1 MHSSYS
7 RRQLRSLSILF
18 AKAQKTTSMEESW
31 VRIIAKFSAYII
43 ILPSI
48 LAVWR
53 FRNGDREQRIL
64 SLLIFI
70 SVLFEFACLIVG
82 SVFHQNNL
90 IYVHIFTVIEFGFLA
105 YIFKPSAQKVISEKG
120 VLFSIAGFTV
130 FAILN
135 SIFFESTLKYNAFA
149 RAIEGVLII
158 FFILVYFYTLLKSL
172 EIKSLESAPLFWIAV
187 GTLLYFSGGL
197 FIFIFSN
204 YVLPFGSTSLLIWAI
219 HAFLSIVLNLFY
231 TLALWVNPKL

>member
-1 MHSSYS
+1 
-7 RRQLRSLSILF
+7 
-18 AKAQKTTSMEESW
+18 MEESW
-31 VRIIAKFSAYII
+31 VRIIAQFSAYII

-48 LAVWR
+48 LALWR

-64 SLLIFI
+64 SWLIFLSI
-70 SVLFEFACLIVG
+70 IVEFTCLIVG

-90 IYVHIFTVIEFGFLA
+90 IYVHIFTVAEFCFLA
-105 YIFKPSAQKVISEKG
+105 YIFKPNIEKVIPEKG
-120 VLFSIAGFTV
+120 VLFIIIGFTL

-135 SIFFESTLKYNAFA
+135 SLFIESTQKYNAFA
-149 RAIEGVLII
+149 RAIEGVLVI
-158 FFILVYFYTLLKSL
+158 FFILVYFYTILKSL
-172 EIKSLESAPLFWIAV
+172 HIKSLESAPLFWIAV